1 MTMTADFS
9 GKALAYTGT
18 PTLVSFSPPALRRGE
33 ALIRLLYA
41 GICNTDLEILQG
53 YMGFTGIMGHEFVGV
68 VTECGD
74 ADWVG
79 RRVTGEINIPCGRC
93 AMCRQGL
100 GNHCPNRQVMGI
112 QDRDGCFAPFFT
124 LPLANLHRIPDSV
137 PDRRAVFSEPLA
149 AAFQP
154 FSQHDFSRAAACLVL
169 GDGKLGI
176 LQALAASHMFAD
188 CRLAG
193 KHDAKL
199 SLARELGITAV
210 RANELPHTRFDVVF
224 EATGRPEGL
233 ACAVSLLKPR
243 GVLVLKTTSAQASRI
258 HAAAIVVNELTVLGS
273 RCGPF
278 DRAIAYME
286 RERPRLELLIS
297 AAFPLSQGLKA
308 LEKAKHPESVK
319 VLLYPDSR
327 RPTG

>member
-1 MTMTADFS
+1 MGGIGFNKLPWVYSRAGGRRRTFFFQRRRRERKLMTMTADFS

-154 FSQHDFSRAAACLVL
+154 FNQHDFSRAAACLVL

-188 CRLAG
+188 CRTRALMWFSRPPAG
-193 KHDAKL
+193 RKGLPARCLCL
-199 SLARELGITAV
+199 SPG
-210 RANELPHTRFDVVF
+210 
-224 EATGRPEGL
+224 
-233 ACAVSLLKPR
+233 ACWCLKPP
-243 GVLVLKTTSAQASRI
+243 Q
-258 HAAAIVVNELTVLGS
+258 
-273 RCGPF
+273 
-278 DRAIAYME
+278 
-286 RERPRLELLIS
+286 
-297 AAFPLSQGLKA
+297 
-308 LEKAKHPESVK
+308 
-319 VLLYPDSR
+319 R
-327 RPTG
+327 RPAGSMRRPLW